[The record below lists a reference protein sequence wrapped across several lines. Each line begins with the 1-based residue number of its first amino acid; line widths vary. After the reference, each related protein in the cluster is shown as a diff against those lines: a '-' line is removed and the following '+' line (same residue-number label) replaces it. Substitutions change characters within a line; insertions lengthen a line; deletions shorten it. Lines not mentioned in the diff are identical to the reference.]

1 MSQGKRYAVLGLAIL
16 AAGGLRMPFERQ
28 LTDDLTEAGLLP
40 PKLEQ
45 RTGEKIGQTFSAVSL
60 GGLRTLVA
68 TFMNLRAF
76 TFFTEQRWGDVGD
89 TYDMIV
95 DLAPRTR
102 YYWDTGS
109 WHQAYNAASYFLYES
124 ELPPL
129 RRKANW
135 RASILRGREFLESG
149 IRNNPADPV
158 LKHRL
163 GTLLSDPNKMA
174 AFGEPWETY
183 EAAYEAYMAADRAEN
198 GQGYSKRFALYSLA
212 RVPGREKEALALLG
226 EIEAEGKPLPPTM
239 YGLSYALRY
248 HETPTRPVMDLVDS
262 IFPSRKAA
270 YNILSSQWL
279 RTRDRFPVFGV
290 AEAVA
295 LLESEMKIPPQD
307 SVLKQDLAPPMDTD
321 DYFSPKR
328 K

>member
-1 MSQGKRYAVLGLAIL
+1 MTQGKRYAILGLAIL
-16 AAGGLRMPFERQ
+16 ATGGLRMPFERQ
-28 LTDDLTEAGLLP
+28 LTVDLHEAGLLP

-76 TFFTEQRWGDVGD
+76 TFFTEQRWGEVGD
-89 TYDMIV
+89 TYELIV

-109 WHQAYNAASYFLYES
+109 WHQAYNAASHYLYGS

-135 RASILRGREFLESG
+135 RASILRGREFLERG
-149 IRNNPADPV
+149 IRNNPGDPI

-163 GTLLSDPNKMA
+163 GILLSDPNKIA
-174 AFGEPWETY
+174 AFGNPADAY
-183 EAAYEAYMAADRAEN
+183 EQAYEAYMAAVDTPN
-198 GQGYSKRFALYSLA
+198 SPSFSKRFALYSLA
-212 RVPGREKEALALLG
+212 RVPGREKDALELLRK
-226 EIEAEGKPLPPTM
+226 IEAEGGRIPPTF
-239 YGLSYALRY
+239 YGLSYTLKY
-248 HETPTRPVMDLVDS
+248 HEYPSQPVMALIDS
-262 IFPSRKAA
+262 TFPSRPAA
-270 YNILSSQWL
+270 YEILSSQWL
-279 RTRDRFPVFGV
+279 RTRDRFPLYGV
-290 AEAVA
+290 AEAIV
-295 LLESEMKIPPQD
+295 LLENDMKIPPEK
-307 SVLKQDLAPPMDTD
+307 SVLKQDLQPPMDLD
-321 DYFSPKR
+321 DYFMPK

>member
-1 MSQGKRYAVLGLAIL
+1 MTQGKRYAALGLAIL

-28 LTDDLTEAGLLP
+28 ITDDLQAAGLLP

-68 TFMNLRAF
+68 TFLNLRAF
-76 TFFTEQRWGDVGD
+76 TFFTEQRWGEVGD
-89 TYDMIV
+89 TYELIV

-109 WHQAYNAASYFLYES
+109 WHQAYNAASYYLYGS

-135 RASILRGREFLESG
+135 RASILRGREFLERG
-149 IRNNPADPV
+149 IRNNPEDPI

-163 GTLLSDPNKMA
+163 GTLLSDPNKIA
-174 AFGEPWETY
+174 AFGEPGDAY
-183 EAAYEAYMAADRAEN
+183 EAAYEAYIAAAGLEN
-198 GQGYSKRFALYSLA
+198 AQGFSKRFALYSLA
-212 RVPGREKEALALLG
+212 RVPGREKQALVLLK
-226 EIEAEGKPLPPTM
+226 EIEAEGGRLPPTFF
-239 YGLSYALRY
+239 GLSYTLRHY
-248 HETPTRPVMDLVDS
+248 EAPARPIMDLIDS
-262 IFPSRKAA
+262 TFPSRQAA
-270 YNILSSQWL
+270 YETLGSQWH

-290 AEAVA
+290 AEALA
-295 LLESEMKIPPQD
+295 HLENDLKIPPER
-307 SVLKQDLAPPMDTD
+307 SVLKQDVPAPMEPD
-321 DYFSPKR
+321 DYFAPKR
-328 K
+328 

>member
-1 MSQGKRYAVLGLAIL
+1 MTQGKRYAVLGLAIL

-45 RTGEKIGQTFSAVSL
+45 KTGEMIGQTFSAVSL

-89 TYDMIV
+89 TYEMIV

-109 WHQAYNAASYFLYES
+109 WHQAYNAASYYLYES

-135 RASILRGREFLESG
+135 RASILRGRDFLESG
-149 IRNNPADPV
+149 IRNNPSDPV

-174 AFGEPWETY
+174 AFGEPAESY
-183 EAAYEAYMAADRAEN
+183 EAAYEAYMAANRAEN

-212 RVPGREKEALALLG
+212 RVPGREKEALALLR

-239 YGLSYALRY
+239 YGLSYALNY
-248 HETPTRPVMDLVDS
+248 HETPTRPIMDLVDS

-270 YNILSSQWL
+270 YNILGSQWL

-295 LLESEMKIPPQD
+295 LLESDMKIPPQD

-321 DYFSPKR
+321 DYFAPKH